1 MIMKKIFLPFFAL
14 TIAAFSCTAQLKEE
28 RKVGSF
34 TGVKSNGSFAV
45 YLHQG
50 DAEKIVIEAESGP
63 IEKIITEVEGN
74 TLKIYTED
82 DSWFK
87 TMNFKNVNIYV
98 TFKQLN
104 EITGAGS
111 GSVRLKS
118 SLKSDHIVLTSAG
131 SGSLYCEKP
140 VESTGD
146 LKLSNTGSGGC
157 KIETSLTARNEMSVT
172 NTGSGGVRVEEV
184 NAGELQVKNTGS
196 GSMKLNNGNTQH
208 QSITLTGSG
217 SFHAENV
224 KSKTCHIRKSG
235 SGSVHVNVEDEL
247 TGTSSGSG
255 SVYVKG
261 DRPRLDFQ
269 SSGSGRIKHV
279 N

>member
-1 MIMKKIFLPFFAL
+1 MKKILLPVLAL
-14 TIAAFSCTAQLKEE
+14 LVTVFSCTAQLKEE
-28 RKVGSF
+28 RNVGSF

-98 TFKQLN
+98 TFRRLN

-111 GSVRLKS
+111 GSVRLVS
-118 SLKSDHIVLTSAG
+118 GLKSDNVVLNSSG

-157 KIETSLTARNEMSVT
+157 KIESSLTAKNKMSVV

-184 NAGELQVKNTGS
+184 YADELNVKNTGS
-196 GSMKLNNGNTQH
+196 GSMKLNSGRIRH
-208 QSITLTGSG
+208 QSVNLTGSG
-217 SFHAENV
+217 SFQAENV
-224 KSKTCHIRKSG
+224 VSQTCNIRKSG
-235 SGSVHVNVEDEL
+235 SGSIHINVENEL
-247 TGTSSGSG
+247 TGSSSGSG

-261 DRPRLDFQ
+261 DRPRIDFH